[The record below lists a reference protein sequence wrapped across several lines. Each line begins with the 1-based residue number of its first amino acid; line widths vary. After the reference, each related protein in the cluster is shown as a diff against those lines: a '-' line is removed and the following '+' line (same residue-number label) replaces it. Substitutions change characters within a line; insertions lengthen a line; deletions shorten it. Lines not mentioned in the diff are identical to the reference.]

1 MPFTDIVGHEKP
13 IAFLKT
19 VLRNGQLG
27 HAYLFYG
34 ADGIGKRQV
43 AIRLAQTLLCEHNI
57 DGAETDS
64 CGACRGCLQ
73 VEARTHP
80 DYLLVEPDPE
90 QATLQIKI
98 EQIRELE
105 SQVVYRPLIAPS
117 KVFVID
123 EADRLTIG
131 AANALLKTIE
141 EPPTHALFLLVTGRI
156 DALPAT
162 IRSRCQRLRFAA
174 PSQEQVQRTLTAR
187 LGWSAAD
194 AQFVTMLT
202 ESRIGRAMKVD
213 PASLRTQQEEFCTLA
228 AAKALQSPASVLTI
242 AETLHRAD
250 RATDAL
256 TWLARWVRDLIL
268 IRTGAEA
275 ALLVNQ
281 DRRTALEQGW
291 RSDQLDPLLELYT
304 TIDQME
310 RASTRNLNLQLAL
323 ESILLRLRDIL
334 IPTSK
339 TVDQSAPT
347 SP

>member
-1 MPFTDIVGHEKP
+1 MPFTDIIGHERP

-19 VLRNGQLG
+19 VLRHGQLG
-27 HAYLFYG
+27 HAYLFHG

-43 AIRLAQTLLCEHNI
+43 AIRLAQTILCEQNV
-57 DGAETDS
+57 DEAQTDS
-64 CGACRGCLQ
+64 CGGCRECLQ

-80 DYLLVEPDPE
+80 DFLLIEPDPE
-90 QATLQIKI
+90 QATPQIKI

-105 SQVVYRPLIAPS
+105 SQVVYRPLIAAR
-117 KVFVID
+117 KVFIVD

-131 AANALLKTIE
+131 AANALLKTLE
-141 EPPTHALFLLVTGRI
+141 EPPTHALFLLVTSRI

-174 PSQEQVQRTLTAR
+174 PSQEQVQRTLTAC

-202 ESRIGRAMKVD
+202 ESRIGQAMKVS
-213 PASLRTQQEEFCTLA
+213 PASLRTQEEEFCTLA

-250 RATDAL
+250 RAADAL
-256 TWLARWVRDLIL
+256 AWLARWVRDLIL
-268 IRTGAEA
+268 TRTGAEPEF
-275 ALLVNQ
+275 LINQ
-281 DRRTALEQGW
+281 NRRAALEQGW
-291 RSDQLDPLLELYT
+291 RADQLDQLLELYT

-310 RASTRNLNLQLAL
+310 RSATRNLNLQLAL

-334 IPTSK
+334 IHTPRVASGSIPTL
-339 TVDQSAPT
+339 
-347 SP
+347 

>member
-1 MPFTDIVGHEKP
+1 MPFTDIIGHERP

-27 HAYLFYG
+27 HAYLFHG

-43 AIRLAQTLLCEHNI
+43 AIRLAQTILCEQNV
-57 DGAETDS
+57 DEAQTDS
-64 CGACRGCLQ
+64 CGVCRGCLQ

-80 DYLLVEPDPE
+80 DFLLIEPDPE
-90 QATLQIKI
+90 QTTPQIKI

-105 SQVVYRPLIAPS
+105 SQVVYRPLIAAR
-117 KVFVID
+117 KVFIVD

-131 AANALLKTIE
+131 AANALLKTLE
-141 EPPTHALFLLVTGRI
+141 EPPTHALFLLVTSRI

-174 PSQEQVQRTLTAR
+174 PSQEQVQHTLTAR

-202 ESRIGRAMKVD
+202 ESRIGQAMKVD
-213 PASLRTQQEEFCTLA
+213 PASLRTQEEEFCTLA

-250 RATDAL
+250 QAADAL

-268 IRTGAEA
+268 TRTGAESEF
-275 ALLVNQ
+275 LINQ
-281 DRRTALEQGW
+281 NRRAALEQGW
-291 RSDQLDPLLELYT
+291 RADQLDQLLELYT

-310 RASTRNLNLQLAL
+310 RSATRNLNLQLAL
-323 ESILLRLRDIL
+323 ESVLLQLRDIL
-334 IPTSK
+334 LPAQSLSSK
-339 TVDQSAPT
+339 A
-347 SP
+347 

>member
-1 MPFTDIVGHEKP
+1 
-13 IAFLKT
+13 
-19 VLRNGQLG
+19 
-27 HAYLFYG
+27 
-34 ADGIGKRQV
+34 
-43 AIRLAQTLLCEHNI
+43 
-57 DGAETDS
+57 
-64 CGACRGCLQ
+64 
-73 VEARTHP
+73 
-80 DYLLVEPDPE
+80 
-90 QATLQIKI
+90 
-98 EQIRELE
+98 
-105 SQVVYRPLIAPS
+105 
-117 KVFVID
+117 
-123 EADRLTIG
+123 
-131 AANALLKTIE
+131 
-141 EPPTHALFLLVTGRI
+141 
-156 DALPAT
+156 
-162 IRSRCQRLRFAA
+162 
-174 PSQEQVQRTLTAR
+174 
-187 LGWSAAD
+187 
-194 AQFVTMLT
+194 
-202 ESRIGRAMKVD
+202 
-213 PASLRTQQEEFCTLA
+213 
-228 AAKALQSPASVLTI
+228 
-242 AETLHRAD
+242 AD